1 MSESHYVVTSYQVE
15 IQGDRANVTLESTET
30 PNLMGGSRIAVAE
43 YFAGAEPAQL
53 VNRGGFLSIKRPLE
67 LLGPTLDLLRNES
80 PVFLHEDG
88 TIATSAEPIGEGEDE
103 SDASD

>member
-1 MSESHYVVTSYQVE
+1 M
-15 IQGDRANVTLESTET
+15 
-30 PNLMGGSRIAVAE
+30 
-43 YFAGAEPAQL
+43 

>member
-1 MSESHYVVTSYQVE
+1 MSDSTYVVTSYEVE
-15 IQGDRANVTLESTET
+15 INGDRATIRLESSQT
-30 PNLMGGSRIAVAE
+30 PNVMGGSRIATVE
-43 YFAGAEPAQL
+43 YSAGVEPAQL
-53 VNRGGFLSIKRPLE
+53 INRGGFLSIKRPLE

-88 TIATSAEPIGEGEDE
+88 TIATSAEPIGEGEHE